1 MSWQFTLSV
10 SQIVAA
16 GINQGVSTTYSTFAW
31 RFPTGFQ
38 LLFPALIFGCIWF
51 IPESPRWLVRHGKD
65 DQARRSIK
73 RVYAH
78 DRDYDPEPEIARI
91 RTVMEAEAESATESS
106 WMSLIRDPVERRKV
120 IYSAG
125 ALIAQQINGIQ
136 WFYYFGTTFARS
148 IGLTNPFLMTLIV
161 FIIQLCVVG
170 IALVV
175 ANRVP
180 RRPLLLTCTLIMM
193 LSIFIVGCM
202 GINADSN
209 FVPSANGKVM
219 FSFIIIEI
227 VAFNFSWGPLGC
239 AIASEMAVG
248 PNRNKIYAIS
258 VACLWVNRVSFP
270 ILWLLTC
277 ADFRMGYG
285 FHSAIS
291 ILFGK
296 PRPKDRIYLYWNL
309 SHLLGIRLLLRGRSY
324 RKKHGRD

>member
-16 GINQGVSTTYSTFAW
+16 GINQGVSSMYSTFAW

-38 LLFPALIFGCIWF
+38 LLFPALIFSGIWF
-51 IPESPRWLVRHGKD
+51 IPESPRWLVRHGKEGP
-65 DQARRSIK
+65 ARTAVK
-73 RVYAH
+73 RIYAH
-78 DRDYDPEPEIARI
+78 DKGYDPEPEIARI
-91 RTVMEAEAESATESS
+91 HAMMDAEAESATASS
-106 WMSLIRDPVERRKV
+106 WSALVRNPIERRKV

-161 FIIQLCVVG
+161 FVIQLCVVG
-170 IALVV
+170 FALLL
-175 ANRVP
+175 ASRVP
-180 RRPLLLTCTLIMM
+180 RRPLLLICTSIMM

-202 GINADSN
+202 GINADSTY
-209 FVPSANGKVM
+209 VPSTNGKVM

-227 VAFNFSWGPLGC
+227 VAFNFSWGPLGW

-258 VACLWVNRVSFP
+258 VACFWASRLRFVMC
-270 ILWLLTC
+270 T
-277 ADFRMGYG
+277 ADR
-285 FHSAIS
+285 
-291 ILFGK
+291 
-296 PRPKDRIYLYWNL
+296 
-309 SHLLGIRLLLRGRSY
+309 
-324 RKKHGRD
+324 